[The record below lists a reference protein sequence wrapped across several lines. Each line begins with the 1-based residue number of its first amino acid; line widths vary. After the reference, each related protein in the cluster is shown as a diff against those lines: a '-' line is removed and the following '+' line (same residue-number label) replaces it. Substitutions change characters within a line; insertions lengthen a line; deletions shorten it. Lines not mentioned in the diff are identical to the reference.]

1 MMAAMWQT
9 MAAGASVERHALEPN
24 GAIPN
29 STHPVLI
36 YRGVLSPNGRD
47 LARAFEQMF
56 GANDWPPAWRAGL
69 YSMHHYHSTAHEVL
83 GIFSGWVEARLGGE
97 DGPRLRLRAGDAIL
111 IPAGVAHRNEGE
123 SIDFSA
129 VGAYPRGMRPD
140 LCYGKE
146 TERAAALRNLAK
158 LPPPNPDPVFGT
170 AAASSAVASSH

>member
-1 MMAAMWQT
+1 MIQT
-9 MAAGASVERHALEPN
+9 MTSPAAVERQTLEPN

-29 STHPVLI
+29 SPYPVLI
-36 YRGVLSPNGRD
+36 YRNVLSPNGRD

-97 DGPRLRLRAGDAIL
+97 GGPRLTLRHGDAIL

-123 SIDFSA
+123 SSDFSA

-146 TERAAALRNLAK
+146 SERARALRNLTK
-158 LPPPNPDPVFGT
+158 LPAPNPDPVFGT
-170 AAASSAVASSH
+170 VASGS